1 MNTLAAIITA
11 TLIFGSRIFYLA
23 WRKTRKVMLY
33 PVEAG
38 PITETQPQPDLN
50 RPMPVCVGNLKMNR
64 ALQYFVVKNDCMI
77 PKKIFPDDIIGVR
90 MFDKNFTVENVE
102 DGKILLIYLNEKK
115 IYKIRIKGELAE
127 GNAYNTYYYRSNEK
141 TKSSRPHGIDSI
153 KGVIVEVNHRV

>member
-1 MNTLAAIITA
+1 MAQNAESHAISCRSRTGNGNATA
-11 TLIFGSRIFYLA
+11 TGFESSDAGMRGKLENESRITIFR
-23 WRKTRKVMLY
+23 RKKRLHDT
-33 PVEAG
+33 
-38 PITETQPQPDLN
+38 
-50 RPMPVCVGNLKMNR
+50 
-64 ALQYFVVKNDCMI
+64 
-77 PKKIFPDDIIGVR
+77 DDIIGVR

-115 IYKIRIKGELAE
+115 IYKIRIKGEPAE